1 MFSSDKRASLT
12 SGLLAAKEQ
21 ALSGEDG
28 ASDVSPAA
36 SLVTLPRG
44 GARQRLISA
53 VRRKEDAAS
62 VEDAAPAADDATS
75 AAAPAEP
82 VAVAPPPPPPPP
94 APTPAPAQPPNSVLY
109 SKGDASASGFRP
121 WYWSYERDGA
131 PASTDGAGAASSDDP
146 GPASSDSASPA
157 SRDSAGSVA
166 QFPTSA
172 PAPVSLPHA
181 VSPGPV
187 SPDPADPDPD
197 GAPVRR
203 AARLRRAAPPPTT
216 EPPTTPRRAAKLGF
230 GLLAGAGTLALVGGA
245 TLFLLSRGETPAP
258 GAAPMAVIARALPMA
273 SPVPPPPRAT
283 RVAPLP
289 KLAAVPVESRHP
301 VAEATSDI
309 AELMTRGDEM
319 LATGDVAAARLF
331 YERAAENGNAA
342 AERQAGKTYDPL
354 FLAQTHVRGLQGDPV
369 AAARWYR
376 KASDGGD
383 READTLMQRLMA
395 RYAR

>member
-28 ASDVSPAA
+28 ASDVPPAA

-53 VRRKEDAAS
+53 VRRKEEAARA
-62 VEDAAPAADDATS
+62 EDAAPAPEDAATP
-75 AAAPAEP
+75 APEHAAPPATPAE
-82 VAVAPPPPPPPP
+82 AVAPPPAPTP
-94 APTPAPAQPPNSVLY
+94 APAPAPAQPPNSVLY

-121 WYWSYERDGA
+121 WYWSYERDGG
-131 PASTDGAGAASSDDP
+131 PASSDGAGPVSSDSP
-146 GPASSDSASPA
+146 GPASSDGP
-157 SRDSAGSVA
+157 GSVT
-166 QFPTSA
+166 QFPASA
-172 PAPVSLPHA
+172 PAPASLPD
-181 VSPGPV
+181 PV
-187 SPDPADPDPD
+187 SPPTTTRTAADTSST
-197 GAPVRR
+197 APH
-203 AARLRRAAPPPTT
+203 RAAPPRAASRP
-216 EPPTTPRRAAKLGF
+216 AAKLGL
-230 GLLAGAGTLALVGGA
+230 GLLAGISTLALVGAA
-245 TLFLLSRGETPAP
+245 TFFLLSRDGETPEP
-258 GAAPMAVIARALPMA
+258 GSASPAVIARALPMA
-273 SPVPPPPRAT
+273 APVPPPPRAT

-289 KLAAVPVESRHP
+289 KLTPTPVESRHP
-301 VAEATSDI
+301 VAQPTSDL

-331 YERAAENGNAA
+331 YERAAESGNAA
-342 AERQAGKTYDPL
+342 AARQAGKTYDPL